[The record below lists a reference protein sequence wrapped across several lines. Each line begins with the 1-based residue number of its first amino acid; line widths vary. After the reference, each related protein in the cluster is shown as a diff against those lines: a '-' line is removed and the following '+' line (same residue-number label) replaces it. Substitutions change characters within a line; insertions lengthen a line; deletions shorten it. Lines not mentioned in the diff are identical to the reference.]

1 LRLEDRGQAMA
12 ETQNGLDGLRLLSV
26 REVAELLGISVRS
39 CWRLS
44 ALAEAGHGTF
54 PRPLR
59 LSAKVVRWRA
69 RDVQAYLDAL
79 SEGAR
84 P

>member
-1 LRLEDRGQAMA
+1 MRQAESGLE
-12 ETQNGLDGLRLLSV
+12 GLRLLTV
-26 REVAELLGISVRS
+26 RQVGDLLGISPRTV
-39 CWRLS
+39 WRLS
-44 ALAEAGHGTF
+44 ALAEIGRSAF